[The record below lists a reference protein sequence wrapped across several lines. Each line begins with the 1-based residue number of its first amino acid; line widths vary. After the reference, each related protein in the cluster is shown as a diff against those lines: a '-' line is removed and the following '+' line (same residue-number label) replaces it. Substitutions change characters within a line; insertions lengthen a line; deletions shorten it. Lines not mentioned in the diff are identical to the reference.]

1 MRSKWPVE
9 GTGAVLGGIIA
20 VMVAALAYIIAA
32 LGGAFS

>member
-1 MRSKWPVE
+1 MRTKWPE
-9 GTGAVLGGIIA
+9 KGTRAVLGGIIG